1 MASLARAQNQS
12 GVSLTS
18 TPSPADGEPE
28 VPRQAPQPSG
38 GRRRR
43 RRQGQERQSEEG
55 EETDAGGRAR
65 AGAIQQEAGSLR
77 RRRRGSLPGAGDRK
91 FDYEHPWG
99 GTVLTSVVGT
109 FLTQNVTDHLSS
121 NAFMNLAAEFSL
133 SKNRSNVEPR
143 TNVPLMLTDG
153 SGLGESEPGDH
164 GSADERGKCRD
175 KGIEEFIASI
185 RTGEISSW
193 DRGRIRKLLFDRFE
207 SSTAAKIFHDIASIG
222 DTSHWNS
229 LLKEAYNNGYRK
241 EESANETIDWDA
253 LLHAPFAKIAEC
265 IRDRGNQSQMALR
278 ILAFLVRIKRDHGSI
293 DLEWLRHVDTN
304 VARIVTRLG
313 WVELQPLPNSQEF
326 HLVNTYELHCQQIT
340 FGKSICT
347 KRQPNC
353 GACPFTGECKYFQ
366 SLVSRPGTKQMHQY
380 QIEMGKGTERH
391 CNEPIIQEPET
402 PPYEDLGAQRPI
414 IQEPETPPHEDLGA
428 QSDEEFEQEYEDGDD
443 DHIEDEMIDLRPTQ
457 QTENGATGQEHGK
470 EIISIHSSVPSTPM
484 IKRYRLRTEYTA
496 VPDDQIPYLLIIRSL
511 LDEYNVTATILVF
524 ADHSS
529 SRSPI
534 KIKREIIDIYSQC
547 TVYFGTSIHSVTKGY
562 ICNREFDRSTRRS
575 KVLSAQIHATNGKGT
590 GRKRSMTSYVVEA

>member
-1 MASLARAQNQS
+1 MAE
-12 GVSLTS
+12 LTPPS
-18 TPSPADGEPE
+18 ANDGGGTGSTPPELTPSPTWRKKPSQKGKPRLRLVQHARTTTPKPPVAPPQKKRKAAGDGVAGESPKPVRRKLDLDGERRPPTKISAPAVVSGSFSRATLME
-28 VPRQAPQPSG
+28 NLRSLAKLHLGDKKPPRMLPASSPKVTKPAALPPKIDPRRSFSRAQLMENLRSLAKRHNLPAAAADDDAKGKSGSLKKEKKPTLVDELVLVPYNRKRAASAAAAEDPFRALVIHDELAGALALRWKPAVLVLTKT
-38 GRRRR
+38 RVRLVKNITPAIEAAY
-43 RRQGQERQSEEG
+43 GQLMQL
-55 EETDAGGRAR
+55 EETCRGTELPDIHESPELEQKRKALEGRVQHFMKIAR
-65 AGAIQQEAGSLR
+65 LIM
-77 RRRRGSLPGAGDRK
+77 GDRK

-293 DLEWLRHVDTN
+293 DLEWLRHVPRAKAKRYLLSINGLGAKSVDCIRLLSLRHRAFPVDTN

-326 HLVNTYELHCQQIT
+326 HLVNT
-340 FGKSICT
+340 
-347 KRQPNC
+347 
-353 GACPFTGECKYFQ
+353 
-366 SLVSRPGTKQMHQY
+366 
-380 QIEMGKGTERH
+380 
-391 CNEPIIQEPET
+391 
-402 PPYEDLGAQRPI
+402 
-414 IQEPETPPHEDLGA
+414 
-428 QSDEEFEQEYEDGDD
+428 
-443 DHIEDEMIDLRPTQ
+443 
-457 QTENGATGQEHGK
+457 
-470 EIISIHSSVPSTPM
+470 
-484 IKRYRLRTEYTA
+484 
-496 VPDDQIPYLLIIRSL
+496 
-511 LDEYNVTATILVF
+511 
-524 ADHSS
+524 
-529 SRSPI
+529 
-534 KIKREIIDIYSQC
+534 
-547 TVYFGTSIHSVTKGY
+547 
-562 ICNREFDRSTRRS
+562 
-575 KVLSAQIHATNGKGT
+575 
-590 GRKRSMTSYVVEA
+590 